1 MHSLKNPSIPLG
13 FSGPQ
18 TLHRNTGAVYLRA
31 MKLEN
36 LLGISKVEP
45 PYLLDLEKLP
55 SLKLTASLA
64 PEIRPQ
70 KEAGSFSNHQFQF
83 DSLIAKYIT
92 QTLYIYHIQSGFVV

>member
-1 MHSLKNPSIPLG
+1 
-13 FSGPQ
+13 
-18 TLHRNTGAVYLRA
+18 

-70 KEAGSFSNHQFQF
+70 KEGGSFSNHQFQF

-92 QTLYIYHIQSGFVV
+92 QTLYIDHIQSGFVV